1 MKLTTIHEVVSS
13 IYGLAQWVRNECCH
27 ELLCTSQMWFGS
39 CMAVAVVYASLCSS
53 SSTPSLGAS
62 ICHRCNPKI
71 QKQRKRNNISTQK
84 KLLKISNLQALFHYT
99 AFFHPKMRKNT
110 VNYKCNIPGLGRPTW
125 LTKHEMCLINT
136 LQKWSANPI
145 NHGFCEW
152 RSVVP
157 QPHLIF
163 LYCLWQFSH
172 TTAKVS
178 ACNTDNKD
186 YNT

>member
-1 MKLTTIHEVVSS
+1 MALLSGSGTNVAMSYCVRLRC
-13 IYGLAQWVRNECCH
+13 GLDPAWLWLWYMPASVAPAQPPAW
-27 ELLCTSQMWFGS
+27 ELL
-39 CMAVAVVYASLCSS
+39 YA
-53 SSTPSLGAS
+53 TGATLRYKNKEKE
-62 ICHRCNPKI
+62 IIFPPK
-71 QKQRKRNNISTQK
+71 K